1 MQPTQPPKSE
11 SPNPS
16 NPNPTNIGGRPEA
29 GTRRKVKIS
38 ELQVGMYVC
47 ALDRPW
53 EHTDYS
59 PPGMRLE
66 SQEEIRELA
75 RQCQYVYID
84 VTKSG
89 QQLYPSLQQE
99 VQPTRL
105 RPESGRKFLTP
116 NISKIALD
124 PLHRYHDMA
133 DTPRRDYTDGAS
145 WQQELVDAKAAMQAV
160 NLAVSE
166 MVDALQRGMGFRLA
180 ELKRALALMVASM
193 VRNPDACMWL
203 CCLKKEGEYL
213 HQHSTATAVWAVA
226 LGRELGLPQANL
238 KSLAL
243 GGVLLD
249 IGKCKLPKHLLEKAA
264 PLTEEELL
272 KIHDHVKLSLEEL
285 ALLEA
290 PLGINQHVRDMV
302 AAHHERHNGLG
313 YPQGLQG
320 GAIPLFARIA
330 AIADC
335 YDAMTSE
342 RPYADS
348 LSPYQA
354 LKKLYQWRDEDF
366 QAELIEEFIQALGIY
381 PAGSLVELN
390 SGEVAVVVAEG
401 RERRLRPRVL
411 MLLDKHKAPAEPF
424 RTRDLS
430 LNESTDRDE
439 LLRIASSL
447 PPGAYGINSDFIQQ
461 ASRQLM

>member
-1 MQPTQPPKSE
+1 MQPTEPPKSE
-11 SPNPS
+11 ELAPS
-16 NPNPTNIGGRPEA
+16 NPGRRLES
-29 GTRRKVKIS
+29 GTRLKVKIA

-59 PPGMRLE
+59 PPGMYLK
-66 SQEEIRELA
+66 SQEEIRDLA

-89 QQLYPSLQQE
+89 QEGHAGQQQE

-105 RPESGRKFLTP
+105 RPESGRKFLAP
-116 NISKIALD
+116 NVSKIALD
-124 PLHRYHDMA
+124 PLHRYHDLEG
-133 DTPRRDYTDGAS
+133 TTRRDYTDTAS
-145 WQQELVDAKAAMQAV
+145 WREELVDARAAMLEVNNAV
-160 NLAVSE
+160 ND

-203 CCLKKEGEYL
+203 SSLKKQDRYL
-213 HQHSTATAVWAVA
+213 YQHSSATAVWTVA
-226 LGRELGLPQANL
+226 LGRELGLPVSSL

-249 IGKCKLPKHLLEKAA
+249 IGKCKLPRHLLEKVE

-272 KIHDHVKLSLEEL
+272 KIHDHVKLSLQEL
-285 ALLEA
+285 ASLEA
-290 PLGINQHVRDMV
+290 PLGINQDVRDMV

-342 RPYADS
+342 RPYAES
-348 LSPYQA
+348 LSPYDA

-390 SGEVAVVVAEG
+390 SGEVAMVVAEG
-401 RERRLRPRVL
+401 RERRLRPQVL

-424 RTRDLS
+424 RTCDLS
-430 LNESTDRDE
+430 SDALTDMNDV
-439 LLRIASSL
+439 LQIAGSL
-447 PPGAYGINSDFIQQ
+447 PAGAYGLNSDFIQQ